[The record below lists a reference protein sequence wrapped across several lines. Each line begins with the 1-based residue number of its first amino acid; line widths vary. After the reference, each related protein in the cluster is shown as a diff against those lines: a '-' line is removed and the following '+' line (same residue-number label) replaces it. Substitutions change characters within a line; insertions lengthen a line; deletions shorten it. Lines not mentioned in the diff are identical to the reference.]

1 MKITGIIAEYNP
13 FHNGHAY
20 QIAKIKEETDSDY
33 VIVAMSGDFV
43 QRGEPAI
50 TDKYERARMALSCGA
65 DLVLELPALFACASA
80 EYFARAGVALFTRMG
95 CIDYLCFG
103 AENADLSQLNKIAG
117 ILADEPR
124 SYQDALNR
132 YLKEGKNFPAARILA
147 LKSYLSAESSDAAL
161 QTEQLTSL
169 LSTPNNILGIEYL
182 KALKTCGSQI
192 TPYPILREGA
202 GYHDTDILL
211 KNASASA
218 IRQTLKQAGSSGSS
232 SGSAPDFA
240 SFSAAMPQEAFQIFS
255 EYLASSTYLEADD
268 FSGIL
273 NYLLLFYPAEA
284 LACFADCNI
293 EIANRL
299 KKNRSAFSSF
309 TQFAALNQSRD
320 ITYARMSRI
329 FTHILL
335 HMTAEDYKQA
345 KQLGY
350 VPYLRPLGFKQPLR
364 QHKTERTPHIAP
376 VFFIGVNGVLHQIVG
391 VLASRVREA
400 GRIQLCA
407 AAAVAVVDLDRTA
420 RRTSAVAAIGIARD
434 HRVDVRGV
442 FLVLVGD
449 SPAELRGKV
458 FIRCRQRERHSG
470 DVGFLMLD
478 RTAILQLRD
487 HNARPFFGDIKAVHK
502 TVCRAL
508 ARRTFAK
515 AERIENRLDLYR
527 VKTIA
532 VGHSR
537 VGFRH
542 RRIQKRKSRLHIR
555 DVRLKLGRHGI
566 RKVDSIERRFDCQI
580 VVVGPTCRV

>member
-95 CIDYLCFG
+95 CVDYLCFG
-103 AENADLSQLNKIAG
+103 AENADITQLNKIAG
-117 ILADEPR
+117 ILVDEPR
-124 SYQDALNR
+124 SYQDALNI

-147 LKSYLSAESSDAAL
+147 LKSYLSAESSDTAL
-161 QTEQLTSL
+161 QTEQLTDL

-218 IRQTLKQAGSSGSS
+218 IRQTLKQAGSSGS
-232 SGSAPDFA
+232 APDFA
-240 SFSAAMPQEAFQIFS
+240 SFSAAMPQEAFRIFS

-273 NYLLLFYPAEA
+273 NYLLLFYPAEV
-284 LACFADCNI
+284 LADFADCNI
-293 EIANRL
+293 EITNRL
-299 KKNRSAFSSF
+299 KKNRSEFSSF

-335 HMTAEDYKQA
+335 HMTAEDYKHA

-350 VPYLRPLGFKQPLR
+350 VSYLRPLGFK
-364 QHKTERTPHIAP
+364 KSSS
-376 VFFIGVNGVLHQIVG
+376 GVLSEIKKHTDIPLIGKLANARQTLSDDAYRLLEKDIFAADLYEQ
-391 VLASRVREA
+391 VLAQKNRTIPRNEYTRE
-400 GRIQLCA
+400 I
-407 AAAVAVVDLDRTA
+407 
-420 RRTSAVAAIGIARD
+420 
-434 HRVDVRGV
+434 
-442 FLVLVGD
+442 VL
-449 SPAELRGKV
+449 L
-458 FIRCRQRERHSG
+458 
-470 DVGFLMLD
+470 
-478 RTAILQLRD
+478 
-487 HNARPFFGDIKAVHK
+487 
-502 TVCRAL
+502 
-508 ARRTFAK
+508 
-515 AERIENRLDLYR
+515 
-527 VKTIA
+527 
-532 VGHSR
+532 
-537 VGFRH
+537 
-542 RRIQKRKSRLHIR
+542 
-555 DVRLKLGRHGI
+555 
-566 RKVDSIERRFDCQI
+566 
-580 VVVGPTCRV
+580 

>member
-65 DLVLELPALFACASA
+65 DLVLELPALFSCASA

-103 AENADLSQLNKIAG
+103 AENADLSRLNKIAD

-147 LKSYLSAESSDAAL
+147 LKSYLSAESSGTAL
-161 QTEQLTSL
+161 EAEQLASL

-218 IRQTLKQAGSSGSS
+218 IRQTLKQSAASDA
-232 SGSAPDFA
+232 APDLVA
-240 SFSAAMPQEAFQIFS
+240 LSAAMPPEAFRIFS
-255 EYLASSTYLEADD
+255 EHPASPAYLEADD

-299 KKNRSAFSSF
+299 KKNLREFSSF

-335 HMTAEDYKQA
+335 HMTAEDYEQA

-350 VPYLRPLGFKQPLR
+350 VPYLRPLGFKKSSSDVLGEIKKHTDIPL
-364 QHKTERTPHIAP
+364 
-376 VFFIGVNGVLHQIVG
+376 IGK
-391 VLASRVREA
+391 LA
-400 GRIQLCA
+400 
-407 AAAVAVVDLDRTA
+407 
-420 RRTSAVAAIGIARD
+420 
-434 HRVDVRGV
+434 
-442 FLVLVGD
+442 
-449 SPAELRGKV
+449 
-458 FIRCRQRERHSG
+458 
-470 DVGFLMLD
+470 
-478 RTAILQLRD
+478 
-487 HNARPFFGDIKAVHK
+487 NARQTLSDDAFWLLEKDI
-502 TVCRAL
+502 
-508 ARRTFAK
+508 FA
-515 AERIENRLDLYR
+515 ADLYEQILAQKNR
-527 VKTIA
+527 TIP
-532 VGHSR
+532 R
-537 VGFRH
+537 NEYTR
-542 RRIQKRKSRLHIR
+542 
-555 DVRLKLGRHGI
+555 
-566 RKVDSIERRFDCQI
+566 EI
-580 VVVGPTCRV
+580 VLL

>member
-1 MKITGIIAEYNP
+1 MKVNGIVAEYNP

-20 QIAKIKEETDSDY
+20 QMKHAKEATGADY
-33 VIVAMSGDFV
+33 TIIVMSGNFM
-43 QRGEPAI
+43 QRGAPALL
-50 TDKYERARMALSCGA
+50 DKFTRVKMALECGA

-95 CIDYLCFG
+95 CVDYLCFG

-117 ILADEPR
+117 ILVDEPR
-124 SYQDALNR
+124 SYQDALNI

-182 KALKTCGSQI
+182 KALKTCESQI

-218 IRQTLKQAGSSGSS
+218 IRQTLKQAGSSGS
-232 SGSAPDFA
+232 APDFA
-240 SFSAAMPQEAFQIFS
+240 SFSAAMPQEAFRIFS

-273 NYLLLFYPAEA
+273 NYLLLFYPAEV
-284 LACFADCNI
+284 LAAFADCNI

-299 KKNRSAFSSF
+299 KKNRSEFSSF

-350 VPYLRPLGFKQPLR
+350 VSYLRPLAFK
-364 QHKTERTPHIAP
+364 KSSS
-376 VFFIGVNGVLHQIVG
+376 GVLSEIKKHTDIPLIGKLANARQTLSDDACRLLEKDIFAADLYEQ
-391 VLASRVREA
+391 VLAQKNRTIPRNEYTRE
-400 GRIQLCA
+400 I
-407 AAAVAVVDLDRTA
+407 
-420 RRTSAVAAIGIARD
+420 
-434 HRVDVRGV
+434 
-442 FLVLVGD
+442 VL
-449 SPAELRGKV
+449 L
-458 FIRCRQRERHSG
+458 
-470 DVGFLMLD
+470 
-478 RTAILQLRD
+478 
-487 HNARPFFGDIKAVHK
+487 
-502 TVCRAL
+502 
-508 ARRTFAK
+508 
-515 AERIENRLDLYR
+515 
-527 VKTIA
+527 
-532 VGHSR
+532 
-537 VGFRH
+537 
-542 RRIQKRKSRLHIR
+542 
-555 DVRLKLGRHGI
+555 
-566 RKVDSIERRFDCQI
+566 
-580 VVVGPTCRV
+580 

>member
-95 CIDYLCFG
+95 CVDYLCFG
-103 AENADLSQLNKIAG
+103 AENADITQLNKIAG
-117 ILADEPR
+117 ILVDEPR
-124 SYQDALNR
+124 SYQDALNI
-132 YLKEGKNFPAARILA
+132 YLKEGKNFPATRILA
-147 LKSYLSAESSDAAL
+147 LKSYLSAESTDTAL
-161 QTEQLTSL
+161 QTEQLTDL

-240 SFSAAMPQEAFQIFS
+240 SFSAAMPQEAFRIFS
-255 EYLASSTYLEADD
+255 E
-268 FSGIL
+268 
-273 NYLLLFYPAEA
+273 YLLLFYPAEA

-350 VPYLRPLGFKQPLR
+350 VSYLRPLAFK
-364 QHKTERTPHIAP
+364 KSSS
-376 VFFIGVNGVLHQIVG
+376 GVLSEIKKHTDIPLIGKLANARQTLSDDAYRLLEKDIFAADLYEQ
-391 VLASRVREA
+391 VLAQKNRTIPRNEYTRE
-400 GRIQLCA
+400 I
-407 AAAVAVVDLDRTA
+407 
-420 RRTSAVAAIGIARD
+420 
-434 HRVDVRGV
+434 
-442 FLVLVGD
+442 VL
-449 SPAELRGKV
+449 L
-458 FIRCRQRERHSG
+458 
-470 DVGFLMLD
+470 
-478 RTAILQLRD
+478 
-487 HNARPFFGDIKAVHK
+487 
-502 TVCRAL
+502 
-508 ARRTFAK
+508 
-515 AERIENRLDLYR
+515 
-527 VKTIA
+527 
-532 VGHSR
+532 
-537 VGFRH
+537 
-542 RRIQKRKSRLHIR
+542 
-555 DVRLKLGRHGI
+555 
-566 RKVDSIERRFDCQI
+566 
-580 VVVGPTCRV
+580 

>member
-50 TDKYERARMALSCGA
+50 TDKYERTRMALSCGA
-65 DLVLELPALFACASA
+65 DLVLELPALFSCASA

-103 AENADLSQLNKIAG
+103 AENADLSRLNKIAD

-132 YLKEGKNFPAARILA
+132 YLREGKNFPAARILA
-147 LKSYLSAESSDAAL
+147 LKSYLSAESSGTAL
-161 QTEQLTSL
+161 ETEQLASL

-182 KALKTCGSQI
+182 KALKICRSQI

-218 IRQTLKQAGSSGSS
+218 IRQTLKQAAASDA
-232 SGSAPDFA
+232 APDLA
-240 SFSAAMPQEAFQIFS
+240 ALSAAMPPEAFRIFS
-255 EYLASSTYLEADD
+255 EHPASPAYLEADD

-299 KKNRSAFSSF
+299 KKNLREFSSF
-309 TQFAALNQSRD
+309 TQFAALIQSRD

-335 HMTAEDYKQA
+335 HMTAEDYEQA

-350 VPYLRPLGFKQPLR
+350 VPYLRPLGFKKSSSDVLGEIKKHTDIPL
-364 QHKTERTPHIAP
+364 
-376 VFFIGVNGVLHQIVG
+376 IGK
-391 VLASRVREA
+391 LA
-400 GRIQLCA
+400 
-407 AAAVAVVDLDRTA
+407 
-420 RRTSAVAAIGIARD
+420 
-434 HRVDVRGV
+434 
-442 FLVLVGD
+442 
-449 SPAELRGKV
+449 
-458 FIRCRQRERHSG
+458 
-470 DVGFLMLD
+470 
-478 RTAILQLRD
+478 
-487 HNARPFFGDIKAVHK
+487 NARQTLSDDACRLLEKDI
-502 TVCRAL
+502 
-508 ARRTFAK
+508 FA
-515 AERIENRLDLYR
+515 ADLYEQILAQKNR
-527 VKTIA
+527 TIP
-532 VGHSR
+532 R
-537 VGFRH
+537 NEYTR
-542 RRIQKRKSRLHIR
+542 
-555 DVRLKLGRHGI
+555 
-566 RKVDSIERRFDCQI
+566 EI
-580 VVVGPTCRV
+580 VLL

>member
-95 CIDYLCFG
+95 CVDYLCFG
-103 AENADLSQLNKIAG
+103 AENADLSRLNKIAD

-147 LKSYLSAESSDAAL
+147 LKSYLTAESSGTAL
-161 QTEQLTSL
+161 ETEQLASL

-182 KALKTCGSQI
+182 KALKTCRSQI

-218 IRQTLKQAGSSGSS
+218 IRQTLKQAAASDA
-232 SGSAPDFA
+232 APDLA
-240 SFSAAMPQEAFQIFS
+240 ALSAAMPQEAFRIFS

-299 KKNRSAFSSF
+299 KKNRSEFSSF

-335 HMTAEDYKQA
+335 HMTAEDYEQA

-350 VPYLRPLGFKQPLR
+350 VPYLRPLGFKKSSSDVLGEIKKHTDIPL
-364 QHKTERTPHIAP
+364 
-376 VFFIGVNGVLHQIVG
+376 IGK
-391 VLASRVREA
+391 LA
-400 GRIQLCA
+400 
-407 AAAVAVVDLDRTA
+407 
-420 RRTSAVAAIGIARD
+420 
-434 HRVDVRGV
+434 
-442 FLVLVGD
+442 
-449 SPAELRGKV
+449 
-458 FIRCRQRERHSG
+458 
-470 DVGFLMLD
+470 
-478 RTAILQLRD
+478 
-487 HNARPFFGDIKAVHK
+487 NARQTLSDDVFWLLEKDI
-502 TVCRAL
+502 
-508 ARRTFAK
+508 FA
-515 AERIENRLDLYR
+515 ADLYEQILAQKNR
-527 VKTIA
+527 TIPRNEY
-532 VGHSR
+532 SR
-537 VGFRH
+537 
-542 RRIQKRKSRLHIR
+542 
-555 DVRLKLGRHGI
+555 
-566 RKVDSIERRFDCQI
+566 EI
-580 VVVGPTCRV
+580 VLL

>member
-1 MKITGIIAEYNP
+1 M
-13 FHNGHAY
+13 
-20 QIAKIKEETDSDY
+20 
-33 VIVAMSGDFV
+33 
-43 QRGEPAI
+43 
-50 TDKYERARMALSCGA
+50 
-65 DLVLELPALFACASA
+65 
-80 EYFARAGVALFTRMG
+80 
-95 CIDYLCFG
+95 
-103 AENADLSQLNKIAG
+103 
-117 ILADEPR
+117 
-124 SYQDALNR
+124 
-132 YLKEGKNFPAARILA
+132 
-147 LKSYLSAESSDAAL
+147 

-350 VPYLRPLGFKQPLR
+350 VPYLRPLGFKKSSSDVLGEIKKHTDIPLIGKLANAR
-364 QHKTERTPHIAP
+364 QTLSDDAFWLLEKDIFAADLYE
-376 VFFIGVNGVLHQIVG
+376 Q
-391 VLASRVREA
+391 VLAQKNRTIPRNEYTRE
-400 GRIQLCA
+400 
-407 AAAVAVVDLDRTA
+407 
-420 RRTSAVAAIGIARD
+420 IG
-434 HRVDVRGV
+434 
-442 FLVLVGD
+442 LL
-449 SPAELRGKV
+449 
-458 FIRCRQRERHSG
+458 
-470 DVGFLMLD
+470 
-478 RTAILQLRD
+478 
-487 HNARPFFGDIKAVHK
+487 
-502 TVCRAL
+502 
-508 ARRTFAK
+508 
-515 AERIENRLDLYR
+515 
-527 VKTIA
+527 
-532 VGHSR
+532 
-537 VGFRH
+537 
-542 RRIQKRKSRLHIR
+542 
-555 DVRLKLGRHGI
+555 
-566 RKVDSIERRFDCQI
+566 
-580 VVVGPTCRV
+580 

>member
-33 VIVAMSGDFV
+33 VIVAMSGNFV

-80 EYFARAGVALFTRMG
+80 EYFARAGVTLFTRMG

-117 ILADEPR
+117 ILVDEPR
-124 SYQDALNR
+124 SYQDALNI

-240 SFSAAMPQEAFQIFS
+240 SFSAAMPQEAFRIFS

-299 KKNRSAFSSF
+299 KKNRSEFSSF

-350 VPYLRPLGFKQPLR
+350 VSYLRPLGFK
-364 QHKTERTPHIAP
+364 KSSS
-376 VFFIGVNGVLHQIVG
+376 GVLSEIKKHTDIPLIG
-391 VLASRVREA
+391 KLA
-400 GRIQLCA
+400 
-407 AAAVAVVDLDRTA
+407 
-420 RRTSAVAAIGIARD
+420 
-434 HRVDVRGV
+434 
-442 FLVLVGD
+442 
-449 SPAELRGKV
+449 
-458 FIRCRQRERHSG
+458 
-470 DVGFLMLD
+470 
-478 RTAILQLRD
+478 
-487 HNARPFFGDIKAVHK
+487 NARQTLSDDACRLLEKDI
-502 TVCRAL
+502 
-508 ARRTFAK
+508 FA
-515 AERIENRLDLYR
+515 ADLYEQILAQKNR
-527 VKTIA
+527 TIP
-532 VGHSR
+532 R
-537 VGFRH
+537 NEYTR
-542 RRIQKRKSRLHIR
+542 
-555 DVRLKLGRHGI
+555 
-566 RKVDSIERRFDCQI
+566 EI
-580 VVVGPTCRV
+580 VLL

>member
-20 QIAKIKEETDSDY
+20 QIAKIKEDTDSDY

-50 TDKYERARMALSCGA
+50 TDKYKRARMALSCGA

-80 EYFARAGVALFTRMG
+80 EYFARAGVALFTQMG
-95 CIDYLCFG
+95 CVDYLCFG

-117 ILADEPR
+117 ILVDEPR
-124 SYQDALNR
+124 SYQDALNI

-182 KALKTCGSQI
+182 KALKTCRSQI

-202 GYHDTDILL
+202 GYHDTDIFL

-218 IRQTLKQAGSSGSS
+218 IRQTLKQAAASDA
-232 SGSAPDFA
+232 APDLA
-240 SFSAAMPQEAFQIFS
+240 AISAAMPPEAFRIFS
-255 EYLASSTYLEADD
+255 EHPASPAYLEADD

-273 NYLLLFYPAEA
+273 NYLLLFYPAEV

-299 KKNRSAFSSF
+299 KKNRSEFSSF

-350 VPYLRPLGFKQPLR
+350 VSYLRPLGFK
-364 QHKTERTPHIAP
+364 KSSS
-376 VFFIGVNGVLHQIVG
+376 GVLSEIKKHTDIPLIGKLANARQTLSDDAFWLLEKDIFAADLYEQ
-391 VLASRVREA
+391 VLAQKNRTIPRNEYTRE
-400 GRIQLCA
+400 I
-407 AAAVAVVDLDRTA
+407 
-420 RRTSAVAAIGIARD
+420 
-434 HRVDVRGV
+434 
-442 FLVLVGD
+442 VL
-449 SPAELRGKV
+449 L
-458 FIRCRQRERHSG
+458 
-470 DVGFLMLD
+470 
-478 RTAILQLRD
+478 
-487 HNARPFFGDIKAVHK
+487 
-502 TVCRAL
+502 
-508 ARRTFAK
+508 
-515 AERIENRLDLYR
+515 
-527 VKTIA
+527 
-532 VGHSR
+532 
-537 VGFRH
+537 
-542 RRIQKRKSRLHIR
+542 
-555 DVRLKLGRHGI
+555 
-566 RKVDSIERRFDCQI
+566 
-580 VVVGPTCRV
+580 

>member
-1 MKITGIIAEYNP
+1 MLLLSHFETARKGSSHENYRHYCRIQSISQWTCLSDS
-13 FHNGHAY
+13 
-20 QIAKIKEETDSDY
+20 KIKEETDSDY

-117 ILADEPR
+117 ILVDEPR
-124 SYQDALNR
+124 SYQDALNI

-161 QTEQLTSL
+161 QTEQLTRL

-240 SFSAAMPQEAFQIFS
+240 SFSAAMPQEAFRIFQNIS
-255 EYLASSTYLEADD
+255 PPPLIWKRMIFRYFKLSAA
-268 FSGIL
+268 
-273 NYLLLFYPAEA
+273 FYPAEA

-350 VPYLRPLGFKQPLR
+350 VPYLRPLGFKKSSSDVLGEIKKHTDIPL
-364 QHKTERTPHIAP
+364 
-376 VFFIGVNGVLHQIVG
+376 IGK
-391 VLASRVREA
+391 LA
-400 GRIQLCA
+400 
-407 AAAVAVVDLDRTA
+407 
-420 RRTSAVAAIGIARD
+420 
-434 HRVDVRGV
+434 
-442 FLVLVGD
+442 
-449 SPAELRGKV
+449 
-458 FIRCRQRERHSG
+458 
-470 DVGFLMLD
+470 
-478 RTAILQLRD
+478 
-487 HNARPFFGDIKAVHK
+487 NARQTLSDDAFWLLEKIFLRLISM
-502 TVCRAL
+502 
-508 ARRTFAK
+508 
-515 AERIENRLDLYR
+515 NRYL
-527 VKTIA
+527 
-532 VGHSR
+532 
-537 VGFRH
+537 
-542 RRIQKRKSRLHIR
+542 RK
-555 DVRLKLGRHGI
+555 K
-566 RKVDSIERRFDCQI
+566 QNN
-580 VVVGPTCRV
+580 PTK

>member
-50 TDKYERARMALSCGA
+50 TDKYERTRMALSCGA
-65 DLVLELPALFACASA
+65 DLVLELPALFSCASA

-103 AENADLSQLNKIAG
+103 AENADLSRLNKIAD

-132 YLKEGKNFPAARILA
+132 YLREGKNFPAARILA
-147 LKSYLSAESSDAAL
+147 LKSYLSAESSGTAL
-161 QTEQLTSL
+161 ETEQLASL

-182 KALKTCGSQI
+182 KALKICRSQI

-218 IRQTLKQAGSSGSS
+218 IRQTLKQAAASDA
-232 SGSAPDFA
+232 APDLA
-240 SFSAAMPQEAFQIFS
+240 ALSAAMPPEAFRIFS
-255 EYLASSTYLEADD
+255 EHPASPAYLEADD

-299 KKNRSAFSSF
+299 KKNLREFSSF
-309 TQFAALNQSRD
+309 TQFAALIQSRD

-335 HMTAEDYKQA
+335 HMTAEDYEQA

-350 VPYLRPLGFKQPLR
+350 VPYLRPLGFKKSSSDVLGEIKKHTDIPL
-364 QHKTERTPHIAP
+364 
-376 VFFIGVNGVLHQIVG
+376 IGK
-391 VLASRVREA
+391 LA
-400 GRIQLCA
+400 
-407 AAAVAVVDLDRTA
+407 
-420 RRTSAVAAIGIARD
+420 
-434 HRVDVRGV
+434 
-442 FLVLVGD
+442 
-449 SPAELRGKV
+449 
-458 FIRCRQRERHSG
+458 
-470 DVGFLMLD
+470 
-478 RTAILQLRD
+478 
-487 HNARPFFGDIKAVHK
+487 NARQTLSDDAFWLLEKDI
-502 TVCRAL
+502 
-508 ARRTFAK
+508 FA
-515 AERIENRLDLYR
+515 ADLYEQILAQKNR
-527 VKTIA
+527 TIP
-532 VGHSR
+532 R
-537 VGFRH
+537 NEYTR
-542 RRIQKRKSRLHIR
+542 
-555 DVRLKLGRHGI
+555 
-566 RKVDSIERRFDCQI
+566 EI
-580 VVVGPTCRV
+580 VLL

>member
-1 MKITGIIAEYNP
+1 MFDNLKELCLLNGTSGNEDAVREYIINEIKDYAEYHIDNLGNIIAFKKGKKVP
-13 FHNGHAY
+13 HK
-20 QIAKIKEETDSDY
+20 KIMLDAHMDEVALIVTSIQSDGTLTVDTVGGVDASVVIGRQ
-33 VIVAMSGDFV
+33 VIVG
-43 QRGEPAI
+43 RE
-50 TDKYERARMALSCGA
+50 K
-65 DLVLELPALFACASA
+65 LV
-80 EYFARAGVALFTRMG
+80 GVAGAKAIHKLSKDEREKKPE
-95 CIDYLCFG
+95 IDSLYIDFG
-103 AENADLSQLNKIAG
+103 AENADLSQLNKIAD
-117 ILADEPR
+117 ILVDEPR
-124 SYQDALNR
+124 SYQDALNI

-161 QTEQLTSL
+161 QTEPLTSL

-192 TPYPILREGA
+192 APYPILREGA

-240 SFSAAMPQEAFQIFS
+240 SFSAAMPQEAFRIFS

-350 VPYLRPLGFKQPLR
+350 VPYLRPLGFKKSSSDVLGEIKKHTDIPLIGKLANAR
-364 QHKTERTPHIAP
+364 QTLSDDAFRLLEKDIFAADLYE
-376 VFFIGVNGVLHQIVG
+376 Q
-391 VLASRVREA
+391 VLAQKNRTIPRNEYTRE
-400 GRIQLCA
+400 I
-407 AAAVAVVDLDRTA
+407 
-420 RRTSAVAAIGIARD
+420 
-434 HRVDVRGV
+434 
-442 FLVLVGD
+442 VL
-449 SPAELRGKV
+449 L
-458 FIRCRQRERHSG
+458 
-470 DVGFLMLD
+470 
-478 RTAILQLRD
+478 
-487 HNARPFFGDIKAVHK
+487 
-502 TVCRAL
+502 
-508 ARRTFAK
+508 
-515 AERIENRLDLYR
+515 
-527 VKTIA
+527 
-532 VGHSR
+532 
-537 VGFRH
+537 
-542 RRIQKRKSRLHIR
+542 
-555 DVRLKLGRHGI
+555 
-566 RKVDSIERRFDCQI
+566 
-580 VVVGPTCRV
+580 

>member
-20 QIAKIKEETDSDY
+20 QITKIKEETDSDY

-65 DLVLELPALFACASA
+65 DLVLELPALFSCASA

-103 AENADLSQLNKIAG
+103 AENADLSRLNKIAD

-147 LKSYLSAESSDAAL
+147 LKSYLSAESSGTAL
-161 QTEQLTSL
+161 EAEQLASL

-182 KALKTCGSQI
+182 KALKTCRSQI

-218 IRQTLKQAGSSGSS
+218 IRQTLKQSAASDA
-232 SGSAPDFA
+232 APDLVA
-240 SFSAAMPQEAFQIFS
+240 LSAAMPPEAFRIFS
-255 EYLASSTYLEADD
+255 EHPASPAYLEADD

-299 KKNRSAFSSF
+299 KKNLREFSSF

-335 HMTAEDYKQA
+335 HMTAEDYEQA

-350 VPYLRPLGFKQPLR
+350 VPYLRPLGFKKSSSDVLGEIKKHTDIPL
-364 QHKTERTPHIAP
+364 
-376 VFFIGVNGVLHQIVG
+376 IGK
-391 VLASRVREA
+391 LA
-400 GRIQLCA
+400 
-407 AAAVAVVDLDRTA
+407 
-420 RRTSAVAAIGIARD
+420 
-434 HRVDVRGV
+434 
-442 FLVLVGD
+442 
-449 SPAELRGKV
+449 
-458 FIRCRQRERHSG
+458 
-470 DVGFLMLD
+470 
-478 RTAILQLRD
+478 
-487 HNARPFFGDIKAVHK
+487 NARQTLSDDAFWLLEKDI
-502 TVCRAL
+502 
-508 ARRTFAK
+508 FA
-515 AERIENRLDLYR
+515 ADLYEQILAQKNR
-527 VKTIA
+527 TIP
-532 VGHSR
+532 R
-537 VGFRH
+537 NEYTR
-542 RRIQKRKSRLHIR
+542 
-555 DVRLKLGRHGI
+555 
-566 RKVDSIERRFDCQI
+566 EI
-580 VVVGPTCRV
+580 VLL

>member
-103 AENADLSQLNKIAG
+103 AENADLSRLNKIAD

-147 LKSYLSAESSDAAL
+147 LKSYLTAESSGTAL
-161 QTEQLTSL
+161 ETEQLASL

-182 KALKTCGSQI
+182 KALKTCRSQI
-192 TPYPILREGA
+192 MPYPILREGA

-218 IRQTLKQAGSSGSS
+218 IRQTLKQAAA
-232 SGSAPDFA
+232 SGSASGAAPDLA
-240 SFSAAMPQEAFQIFS
+240 AISAAMPLEAFRIFS
-255 EYLASSTYLEADD
+255 EHPASPAYLEADD

-284 LACFADCNI
+284 LACFADCNV

-299 KKNRSAFSSF
+299 KKNLREFSSF

-320 ITYARMSRI
+320 ITYTRMSRI

-350 VPYLRPLGFKQPLR
+350 VSYLRPLGFK
-364 QHKTERTPHIAP
+364 KSSS
-376 VFFIGVNGVLHQIVG
+376 GVLSEIKKHTDIPLIGKLANARQTLSDNACRLLEKDIFAADLYEH
-391 VLASRVREA
+391 VLAQKNRTIPRNEYTRE
-400 GRIQLCA
+400 I
-407 AAAVAVVDLDRTA
+407 
-420 RRTSAVAAIGIARD
+420 
-434 HRVDVRGV
+434 
-442 FLVLVGD
+442 VL
-449 SPAELRGKV
+449 L
-458 FIRCRQRERHSG
+458 
-470 DVGFLMLD
+470 
-478 RTAILQLRD
+478 
-487 HNARPFFGDIKAVHK
+487 
-502 TVCRAL
+502 
-508 ARRTFAK
+508 
-515 AERIENRLDLYR
+515 
-527 VKTIA
+527 
-532 VGHSR
+532 
-537 VGFRH
+537 
-542 RRIQKRKSRLHIR
+542 
-555 DVRLKLGRHGI
+555 
-566 RKVDSIERRFDCQI
+566 
-580 VVVGPTCRV
+580 

>member
-50 TDKYERARMALSCGA
+50 IDKYERAKMALSCGA

-95 CIDYLCFG
+95 CVDYLCFG
-103 AENADLSQLNKIAG
+103 AENADLSQLNKIAD
-117 ILADEPR
+117 ILVDEPR
-124 SYQDALNR
+124 SYQDALNI

-161 QTEQLTSL
+161 QTEQLTDL

-182 KALKTCGSQI
+182 KALKTCQSQI

-218 IRQTLKQAGSSGSS
+218 IRQTLKQAGSSC
-232 SGSAPDFA
+232 SAPDPA
-240 SFSAAMPQEAFQIFS
+240 SLSAAMPQEAFRIFS
-255 EYLASSTYLEADD
+255 EHLASSTYLEADD

-299 KKNRSAFSSF
+299 KKNRSEFSSF
-309 TQFAALNQSRD
+309 TQFTALNQSRD

-335 HMTAEDYKQA
+335 HMTNEDYEQA

-350 VPYLRPLGFKQPLR
+350 VPYLRPLGFKKSSSAVLGEIKKHTDIPLIGKLANAR
-364 QHKTERTPHIAP
+364 QTLSADAFQLLEKDIFAADLYE
-376 VFFIGVNGVLHQIVG
+376 Q
-391 VLASRVREA
+391 VLAQKNRTLPRNEYTRE
-400 GRIQLCA
+400 I
-407 AAAVAVVDLDRTA
+407 
-420 RRTSAVAAIGIARD
+420 
-434 HRVDVRGV
+434 
-442 FLVLVGD
+442 VL
-449 SPAELRGKV
+449 L
-458 FIRCRQRERHSG
+458 
-470 DVGFLMLD
+470 
-478 RTAILQLRD
+478 
-487 HNARPFFGDIKAVHK
+487 
-502 TVCRAL
+502 
-508 ARRTFAK
+508 
-515 AERIENRLDLYR
+515 
-527 VKTIA
+527 
-532 VGHSR
+532 
-537 VGFRH
+537 
-542 RRIQKRKSRLHIR
+542 
-555 DVRLKLGRHGI
+555 
-566 RKVDSIERRFDCQI
+566 
-580 VVVGPTCRV
+580 

>member
-95 CIDYLCFG
+95 CVDYLCFG

-117 ILADEPR
+117 ILVDEPR
-124 SYQDALNR
+124 SYQDALNI

-240 SFSAAMPQEAFQIFS
+240 SFSAAMPQEAFRIFS

-350 VPYLRPLGFKQPLR
+350 VPYLRPLGFKKSSSDVLGEIKKHTDIPLIGKLANAR
-364 QHKTERTPHIAP
+364 QTLSDDAFRLLEKDIFAADLYE
-376 VFFIGVNGVLHQIVG
+376 Q
-391 VLASRVREA
+391 VLAQKNSPGGSVTAGMAIYDTMQHVKCDVSTICVGLAASMGAFLLAGGTSGKRFSLPNAEIMIHQPSGGAKGQATDIQIAAQNIQRTKNKLNELLAANTGRTLEEVTYDTDRDNFMSAEEA
-400 GRIQLCA
+400 LEYGLIDQIIQ
-407 AAAVAVVDLDRTA
+407 
-420 RRTSAVAAIGIARD
+420 
-434 HRVDVRGV
+434 
-442 FLVLVGD
+442 
-449 SPAELRGKV
+449 
-458 FIRCRQRERHSG
+458 
-470 DVGFLMLD
+470 
-478 RTAILQLRD
+478 
-487 HNARPFFGDIKAVHK
+487 
-502 TVCRAL
+502 
-508 ARRTFAK
+508 
-515 AERIENRLDLYR
+515 
-527 VKTIA
+527 
-532 VGHSR
+532 
-537 VGFRH
+537 
-542 RRIQKRKSRLHIR
+542 
-555 DVRLKLGRHGI
+555 
-566 RKVDSIERRFDCQI
+566 
-580 VVVGPTCRV
+580 